1 MIARQEYIS
10 RLPGG
15 VRSRRLDIIDVD
27 KCSDCV
33 IQIMSKV
40 LRRWHSVCHRNLRGL
55 GLAPNTEALY
65 QKKTVLVSG
74 CPRNSSSLSTHG
86 GSTDLDGDA
95 GQQLP
100 ERRFDVLV
108 VGGGHA
114 GVEAA
119 AGAARMGSRTALVT
133 QRFDTIGEKNMA
145 GL

>member
-1 MIARQEYIS
+1 
-10 RLPGG
+10 
-15 VRSRRLDIIDVD
+15 
-27 KCSDCV
+27 
-33 IQIMSKV
+33 MSKV
-40 LRRWHSVCHRNLRGL
+40 LRQWRLVCHRNLRSL
-55 GLAPNTEALY
+55 GLVPNTEALY

-74 CPRNSSSLSTHG
+74 CPRNSSSLSTPG
-86 GSTDLDGDA
+86 GSTDLDDDA
-95 GQQLP
+95 CQQLA

-133 QRFDTIGEKNMA
+133 QRFDTIGENSIPSNNCLS